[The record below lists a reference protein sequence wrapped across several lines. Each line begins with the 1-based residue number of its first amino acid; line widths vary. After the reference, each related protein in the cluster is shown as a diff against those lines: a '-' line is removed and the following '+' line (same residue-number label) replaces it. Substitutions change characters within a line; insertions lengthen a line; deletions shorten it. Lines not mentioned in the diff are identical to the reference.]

1 MIGRLVRSPVRARRL
16 LLTPVVVGASM
27 RISDSLRKGVS
38 HFYAEISRI
47 RDVVALAGGKRLLFL
62 FDEILQGT
70 NSHDRRAGTE
80 GILKTLLEH
89 DAIGLVTTHDLALTS
104 IAEIFPEKIRNVH
117 FQEKLETGKLLFD
130 YQLREGVVTT
140 SNGVE
145 LMRSVGLD
153 V

>member
-1 MIGRLVRSPVRARRL
+1 M
-16 LLTPVVVGASM
+16 
-27 RISDSLRKGVS
+27 
-38 HFYAEISRI
+38 
-47 RDVVALAGGKRLLFL
+47 
-62 FDEILQGT
+62 
-70 NSHDRRAGTE
+70 
-80 GILKTLLEH
+80 
-89 DAIGLVTTHDLALTS
+89 TTHDLALTS